1 MTSYRWTAA
10 LPRFFRPQ
18 IANEELLMS
27 PTEESNTRFKQP
39 GAGQAKKPYNK
50 PAFRYERVFET
61 SALTCG
67 KVQTTQSGCHQNRK
81 TS

>member
-1 MTSYRWTAA
+1 LTPTAGYDG
-10 LPRFFRPQ
+10 
-18 IANEELLMS
+18 ESDMS
-27 PTEESNTRFKQP
+27 QSDKEPAAR
-39 GAGQAKKPYNK
+39 KPYH
-50 PAFRYERVFET
+50 PPEVRFERIFET

>member
-1 MTSYRWTAA
+1 
-10 LPRFFRPQ
+10 
-18 IANEELLMS
+18 MS
-27 PTEESNTRFKQP
+27 PSEETNRRSTRP
-39 GAGQAKKPYNK
+39 GADRGAKKKYNK
-50 PAFRYERVFET
+50 PALRYERVFET

>member
-1 MTSYRWTAA
+1 
-10 LPRFFRPQ
+10 
-18 IANEELLMS
+18 MS
-27 PTEESNTRFKQP
+27 HTKQTNRA
-39 GAGQAKKPYNK
+39 AGQPEIESGARKPYQK
-50 PAFRYERVFET
+50 PAVRYERVFET

>member
-1 MTSYRWTAA
+1 
-10 LPRFFRPQ
+10 
-18 IANEELLMS
+18 MS
-27 PTEESNTRFKQP
+27 PTEESTRFQRP
-39 GAGQAKKPYNK
+39 GATRTKKPYNK
-50 PAFRYERVFET
+50 PALRYERVFET

>member
-1 MTSYRWTAA
+1 
-10 LPRFFRPQ
+10 
-18 IANEELLMS
+18 MS
-27 PTEESNTRFKQP
+27 NLKPTDGPKQQPEIEP
-39 GAGQAKKPYNK
+39 GARKPYRK
-50 PAFRYERVFET
+50 PTVRFERVFET

>member
-1 MTSYRWTAA
+1 MSHMKQTNEAA
-10 LPRFFRPQ
+10 RQPE
-18 IANEELLMS
+18 IE
-27 PTEESNTRFKQP
+27 P
-39 GAGQAKKPYNK
+39 GARKPYHK
-50 PAFRYERVFET
+50 PAVRYERVFET

>member
-1 MTSYRWTAA
+1 MSHTKQTNRVTA
-10 LPRFFRPQ
+10 R
-18 IANEELLMS
+18 
-27 PTEESNTRFKQP
+27 
-39 GAGQAKKPYNK
+39 KPYQK
-50 PAFRYERVFET
+50 PAVRYERVFET